1 MDFLAGLMADF
12 IFFIGGMTQSFWQ
25 NLTLLNFAP
34 IQIAI
39 DIILVSVLFYFI
51 FVLLKGSRAV
61 NILIGLSII
70 GLVFLVSKAF
80 NLVALGWILE
90 RFFTVLLVAIPI
102 IFQQELRMGLEKL
115 GHTKLF
121 GNFKAGHIDKV
132 ISEIMESCEILAKEK
147 TGALIV
153 FQHLTPL
160 KEYVDTGVMLNA
172 NVSKELL
179 LTTFKKNTPLHDGA
193 VIIEKDKILA
203 ASCILPHTYKNHSSE
218 MGTRHKAALGL
229 SENTD
234 ASVIVVSEERGSIS
248 WARKGQID
256 KNISLEQ
263 LQEKLKAAL
272 KSDKKNKTG
281 NENKKIENRYI

>member
-1 MDFLAGLMADF
+1 MDIIARWIADF
-12 IFFIGGMTQSFWQ
+12 IFFVGGITQSFWE

-39 DIILVSVLFYFI
+39 DIILVSILFYFI
-51 FVLLKGSRAV
+51 FLLLKGSRAV

-70 GLVFLVSKAF
+70 GLVFLISQAF
-80 NLVALGWILE
+80 NLVALGWLLE

-121 GNFKAGHIDKV
+121 SNFKSGHIDRI
-132 ISEIMESCEILAKEK
+132 ISGIVEACEVMAKEK

-153 FQHLTPL
+153 FQHQTPL
-160 KEYVDTGVMLNA
+160 KEYVDTGVELDA
-172 NVSKELL
+172 KVSKELL

-193 VIIEKDKILA
+193 VIIDKDRVLA
-203 ASCILPHTYKNHSSE
+203 ASCILPHTYKNQSSE

-234 ASVIVVSEERGSIS
+234 ASVIVISEERGAIS

-263 LQEKLKAAL
+263 LQEKLKTVL
-272 KSDKKNKTG
+272 KP
-281 NENKKIENRYI
+281 NKKIKKK